1 MKESKS
7 QRNKKKPPQSESE
20 EKSDD
25 KSEYT
30 DHDVNDRTSHNDQII
45 EKPSRLYNSKSQ
57 GPRKKMNRDASND
70 FGIKMPGSEHETLKV
85 SHPSNVRLEN
95 QQKLL
100 KLQSDASV
108 SYVDT
113 DHNMLQINQV
123 DYGEDQ
129 AEKKTINE
137 KKRTVD
143 QKYRKGGRKI
153 KILTEL

>member
-25 KSEYT
+25 QSGYT
-30 DHDVNDRTSHNDQII
+30 DHEVNDRTSHNDQII

-57 GPRKKMNRDASND
+57 MPRKKTNRDASND

-95 QQKLL
+95 QQKF
-100 KLQSDASV
+100 
-108 SYVDT
+108 
-113 DHNMLQINQV
+113 
-123 DYGEDQ
+123 
-129 AEKKTINE
+129 
-137 KKRTVD
+137 
-143 QKYRKGGRKI
+143 
-153 KILTEL
+153 

>member
-1 MKESKS
+1 
-7 QRNKKKPPQSESE
+7 
-20 EKSDD
+20 
-25 KSEYT
+25 
-30 DHDVNDRTSHNDQII
+30 
-45 EKPSRLYNSKSQ
+45 
-57 GPRKKMNRDASND
+57 MNRDASND

-95 QQKLL
+95 QQQFL